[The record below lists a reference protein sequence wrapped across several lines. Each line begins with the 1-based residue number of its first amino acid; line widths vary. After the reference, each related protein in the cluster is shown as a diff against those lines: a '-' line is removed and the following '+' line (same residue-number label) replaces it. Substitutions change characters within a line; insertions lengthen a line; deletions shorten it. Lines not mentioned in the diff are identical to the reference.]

1 LPAAEAQIYS
11 RDIANRYCFICTFGG
26 LGKHYKFAV
35 DLFVISGSKFVIR
48 IVDKMLHKLKSAATI
63 LAVSSQMITILF
75 TKYDTE
81 YHQYI
86 SSKHVQVVVK
96 NSATFS
102 TRRCNICAFLT
113 SV

>member
-1 LPAAEAQIYS
+1 MPAAEAQIYS

-63 LAVSSQMITILF
+63 LAVSSQMITILLKN
-75 TKYDTE
+75 TTLSI
-81 YHQYI
+81 I
-86 SSKHVQVVVK
+86 SILAASMYKLSLKIPPRFQPVAVIFAH
-96 NSATFS
+96 
-102 TRRCNICAFLT
+102 L
-113 SV
+113 